1 MSTKV
6 RRMERMIVTKLV
18 EDALDL
24 GYMVILHDG
33 EDKVAVAFMDGNTTK
48 GREVE
53 QIIRMKETEVAQI
66 IRMFRAT
73 DEERLIFFK
82 DGKRVGSLLLVYGND
97 GHDVIADHTSNDEMD
112 KIVSGASALA
122 DTLAE
127 GDDDGHETI

>member
-24 GYMVILHDG
+24 GYMVVLHDG
-33 EDKVAVAFMDGNTTK
+33 EDKVADAFMDGNTTK
-48 GREVE
+48 EH
-53 QIIRMKETEVAQI
+53 EVAQI

-97 GHDVIADHTSNDEMD
+97 GHDVIADHTANDEMD

-127 GDDDGHETI
+127 SEDAA

>member
-24 GYMVILHDG
+24 GYMVVLHDG
-33 EDKVAVAFMDGNTTK
+33 EDKAADAYLDATTSK
-48 GREVE
+48 EHEVE
-53 QIIRMKETEVAQI
+53 QIMQMI
-66 IRMFRAT
+66 RAT

-82 DGKRVGSLLLVYGND
+82 DGKRVGSVLLVYGND
-97 GHDVIADHTSNDEMD
+97 GHDVIADHTASDEMD
-112 KIVSGASALA
+112 KIVLGASALA

-127 GDDDGHETI
+127 SENAA